1 MSVWIESKARRG
13 ILVPYLLNLASE
25 ALFRQAQNRRWIRR
39 SPPPFPHFQS
49 LLFGISVA
57 SAVALLS
64 KKQPNGQKSLRSS
77 EFWRSVL
84 NKTIG
89 FGEEEGQRRPILD
102 NQQQIHQNRRFP
114 SICGSK
120 ALDCPPK
127 SHYKCAL
134 KATKLS
140 LKNFSLSV
148 AAFTLL
154 KVFNSLSRTNTKTPR
169 VVSSNKSI
177 RKLFELLRVPTFI
190 GALPLLCQFSQCF
203 CAHFLPTKSATIC
216 RPIGVGISATVAM
229 AFLWPNNTL
238 ALYAFWKMV
247 EFAFFRLA
255 DSGTLPVL
263 PWADALLFSVLSSY
277 LLGLAV
283 LEPHALRQNYY
294 KFLCSVTGNRLQ
306 LLNRP
311 MFDKFLGT
319 SSSAVLYSDYRPEFL
334 PYLRTINPA
343 QYLPQMQIV

>member
-1 MSVWIESKARRG
+1 
-13 ILVPYLLNLASE
+13 
-25 ALFRQAQNRRWIRR
+25 
-39 SPPPFPHFQS
+39 
-49 LLFGISVA
+49 
-57 SAVALLS
+57 
-64 KKQPNGQKSLRSS
+64 
-77 EFWRSVL
+77 
-84 NKTIG
+84 
-89 FGEEEGQRRPILD
+89 
-102 NQQQIHQNRRFP
+102 
-114 SICGSK
+114 
-120 ALDCPPK
+120 
-127 SHYKCAL
+127 
-134 KATKLS
+134 
-140 LKNFSLSV
+140 
-148 AAFTLL
+148 
-154 KVFNSLSRTNTKTPR
+154 
-169 VVSSNKSI
+169 
-177 RKLFELLRVPTFI
+177 
-190 GALPLLCQFSQCF
+190 CF
-203 CAHFLPTKSATIC
+203 CAHFFPTKSATIC

-238 ALYAFWKMV
+238 ALYAFWKTV

-255 DSGTLPVL
+255 DAGTLPVL

>member
-1 MSVWIESKARRG
+1 
-13 ILVPYLLNLASE
+13 
-25 ALFRQAQNRRWIRR
+25 
-39 SPPPFPHFQS
+39 
-49 LLFGISVA
+49 
-57 SAVALLS
+57 
-64 KKQPNGQKSLRSS
+64 
-77 EFWRSVL
+77 
-84 NKTIG
+84 G
-89 FGEEEGQRRPILD
+89 FVEEEGRETILD
-102 NQQQIHQNRRFP
+102 NHRQIHQNRRAP

-127 SHYKCAL
+127 SHYICAL

-154 KVFNSLSRTNTKTPR
+154 KVFNSLSRSNTKTPR

-190 GALPLLCQFSQCF
+190 GTLPLLCQFSQCF
-203 CAHFLPTKSATIC
+203 CAHFFPTKSVTIC

-255 DSGTLPVL
+255 DVGTLPVL

-283 LEPHALRQNYY
+283 LEP
-294 KFLCSVTGNRLQ
+294 
-306 LLNRP
+306 
-311 MFDKFLGT
+311 
-319 SSSAVLYSDYRPEFL
+319 
-334 PYLRTINPA
+334 
-343 QYLPQMQIV
+343 